1 MDDDSGCT
9 NCGGWFMFYNRPR
22 YCNFCRLIMPEIVIE
37 PEAPKKIN
45 RGVKRRRPDFSSSL
59 DNSMT
64 ASNSTY
70 SGNQNPAGTTL
81 TRTKKAIDFNTAKRD
96 IDVEHM
102 IAPRE
107 SNSQTDIDLINSWFL
122 IQ

>member
-1 MDDDSGCT
+1 
-9 NCGGWFMFYNRPR
+9 
-22 YCNFCRLIMPEIVIE
+22 MPEIVIE

-64 ASNSTY
+64 ASIV
-70 SGNQNPAGTTL
+70 GTTL

>member
-22 YCNFCRLIMPEIVIE
+22 YCNFCRVIMPEIVIE

-59 DNSMT
+59 DNSM
-64 ASNSTY
+64 
-70 SGNQNPAGTTL
+70 
-81 TRTKKAIDFNTAKRD
+81 TKKAIDFNTAKRD